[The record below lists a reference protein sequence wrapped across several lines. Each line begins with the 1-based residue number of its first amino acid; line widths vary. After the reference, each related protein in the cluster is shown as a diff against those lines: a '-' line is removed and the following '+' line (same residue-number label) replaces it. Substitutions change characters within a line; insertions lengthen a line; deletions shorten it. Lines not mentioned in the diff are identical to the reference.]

1 MIITLS
7 QPETLKL
14 LVSEII
20 PSLSTTDFVSIQIEQ
35 QALSNYFECLN
46 SELTRP
52 TPSYDLLPK
61 SLYTYS
67 FFKTHR
73 EIIVYKMVQVIEH
86 LVSTVWIISTGSLP
100 GLISTAA
107 TCLKRFDCGDITKSV
122 CILLANTITPLYI
135 PLLAKGTPQPSISM
149 IKISAF

>member
-1 MIITLS
+1 
-7 QPETLKL
+7 
-14 LVSEII
+14 
-20 PSLSTTDFVSIQIEQ
+20 
-35 QALSNYFECLN
+35 
-46 SELTRP
+46 
-52 TPSYDLLPK
+52 
-61 SLYTYS
+61 
-67 FFKTHR
+67 
-73 EIIVYKMVQVIEH
+73 MVQVIEH
-86 LVSTVWIISTGSLP
+86 LVSTVDTVIPWMISTGSLP